1 MPDRRLI
8 PLAANTPSENH
19 GSVQTA
25 HPENSCQDEK
35 RCQQKCDQAI
45 SSILVDQV
53 ANDYSDIE
61 FSSFKTSIGLGIR
74 YALNPEQRFNIRADI
89 AWVDG
94 GFGAVINVREA
105 F

>member
-1 MPDRRLI
+1 VGVQSGYRFPVWKRFSGALFAE
-8 PLAANTPSENH
+8 AA
-19 GSVQTA
+19 
-25 HPENSCQDEK
+25 
-35 RCQQKCDQAI
+35 
-45 SSILVDQV
+45 QV

-61 FSSFKTSIGLGIR
+61 FSSLKTSIGLGIR